1 MTLMKLEPVD
11 QDLLDG
17 CFGEASAHAM
27 RLLIQYGA
35 VFDADRFISIESA
48 HIDGCLYHG
57 QSSIDFVR
65 RFVDLGGKVRVP
77 TTLNVAAV
85 DVVHPGWHQGP
96 AGILAEQALLT
107 ELHEEL
113 GCVATLTCAPYQR
126 MLRPR
131 LGDNIAWAESNAI
144 VFSNSVLGARTDR
157 YGDFTDLCAA
167 LTGRVPYVGLHRPEN
182 RRATLIVRAPDI
194 DATGLARDLYYAA
207 IGYVLGSRSSGHVP
221 VVSGLP
227 SNASE
232 DDLKALGACAAS
244 AGSIALFHA
253 VGITPEATTVSQATG
268 GIKAGLK
275 TVTITSDDLHE
286 AVRSLCPVQ
295 PGEKIAAVCLGTPH
309 FSIAEFENFARLVHG
324 RRASPD
330 VEVYISTSREI
341 AAHVESASE
350 LSAVLAFGTKLVVD
364 TCTYL
369 APVVRETTGAIVT
382 NSGKWAHYG
391 PGNLGRRV
399 GLMALEQCV
408 RSAETG
414 QAAGA

>member
-1 MTLMKLEPVD
+1 MASMRLEPID
-11 QDLLDG
+11 QALLNG
-17 CFGEASAHAM
+17 RFGAASAHAM
-27 RLLIQYGA
+27 RLLVRYGEM
-35 VFDADRFISIESA
+35 FEADRLISIASA

-57 QSSIDFVR
+57 PSSIDFVR
-65 RFVDLGGKVRVP
+65 RFVDLGGRVRVP

-96 AGILAEQALLT
+96 PRLLSEQAVLT
-107 ELHEEL
+107 TLHEEL

-126 MLRPR
+126 MLRPGV
-131 LGDNIAWAESNAI
+131 GDHIAWAESNAI
-144 VFSNSVLGARTDR
+144 AFANSVLGARTDR

-194 DATGLARDLYYAA
+194 EETGLARDLYFASM
-207 IGYVLGSRSSGHVP
+207 GYLLGSRSIDHIPAVI
-221 VVSGLP
+221 GLP
-227 SNASE
+227 VDASE

-244 AGSIALFHA
+244 AGAVALFHA
-253 VGITPEATTVSQATG
+253 VGITPEAATLSDATG
-268 GIKAGLK
+268 GTNG
-275 TVTITSDDLHE
+275 TVKEIAVSARDLRE
-286 AVRSLCPVQ
+286 TVRSLCPLRA
-295 PGEKIAAVCLGTPH
+295 GEKIAAVCLGTPH
-309 FSIAEFENFARLVHG
+309 FSIREFENLARIVYG
-324 RRASPD
+324 RRAAAD
-330 VEVYISTSREI
+330 VEVYVSTSREI
-341 AAHVESASE
+341 AAHVEHTPDLRPV
-350 LSAVLAFGTKLVVD
+350 LSFGARLVVD

-399 GLMALEQCV
+399 GLMSLERCL

-414 QAAGA
+414 RVAAS